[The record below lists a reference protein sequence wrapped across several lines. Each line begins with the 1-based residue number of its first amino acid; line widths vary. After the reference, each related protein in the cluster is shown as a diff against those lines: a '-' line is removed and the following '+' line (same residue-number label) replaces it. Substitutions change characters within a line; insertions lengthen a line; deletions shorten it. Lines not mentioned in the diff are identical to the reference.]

1 MEWQV
6 AIVRLC
12 TMAVPLAALDD
23 MAQPGVAEARV
34 PCPLCGGLIHPVAGR
49 CKHCKQ
55 DLTATRAGRPAAAT
69 ALPALQNVAAVVVPV
84 TDTPSQPI
92 LPPRPTGRSVAAQP
106 HPQSSRWPIYV
117 IVLAVVAIAGA
128 VVIMVW
134 PQHDAAAEHTLQPPP
149 APERMD
155 TDPMPAPGTA
165 DPWGANNAPHSQVVP
180 RSTPDPL
187 PPQPPQ
193 QPDDDQFGFGGLVGG
208 NGAANGGGSP
218 DFMLAALGHACKKLK
233 ACPNAD
239 DTLDTL
245 CDTYMAFP
253 QTGAPTTCATG
264 QKCLDAIDNMSCSQT
279 AASPL
284 SVVQMFQDCTKALT
298 SC

>member
-12 TMAVPLAALDD
+12 TVGVPLAALGD

-55 DLTATRAGRPAAAT
+55 DLAATRAGRPAAAVP
-69 ALPALQNVAAVVVPV
+69 LPALQNVPVAVVPIG
-84 TDTPSQPI
+84 DAPSQPI
-92 LPPRPTGRSVAAQP
+92 LPPRLTARSAPVEPEAHGP
-106 HPQSSRWPIYV
+106 SWPIYV
-117 IVLAVVAIAGA
+117 IGVAVVAIAGA
-128 VVIMVW
+128 IVTMVW
-134 PQHDAAAEHTLQPPP
+134 PQHSSASTHMLQPPP

-155 TDPMPAPGTA
+155 TDPMPQPGA
-165 DPWGANNAPHSQVVP
+165 SDPWGTGNNAPHTQVVP

-187 PPQPPQ
+187 PAQPPQ
-193 QPDDDQFGFGGLVGG
+193 QPDDDQQFGFGGIG
-208 NGAANGGGSP
+208 GAAGGSP

-233 ACPNAD
+233 TCPNAD

-253 QTGAPTTCATG
+253 QSATPTTCATG

-284 SVVQMFQDCTKALT
+284 SVVQMFGDCTKALT

>member
-1 MEWQV
+1 M
-6 AIVRLC
+6 
-12 TMAVPLAALDD
+12 
-23 MAQPGVAEARV
+23 

-55 DLTATRAGRPAAAT
+55 DLAATRAGRPAAA
-69 ALPALQNVAAVVVPV
+69 APLPALQQAAAPVAVVVPV
-84 TDTPSQPI
+84 TPVTDAPSQPI

-106 HPQSSRWPIYV
+106 QPRGSRWPIYV
-117 IVLAVVAIAGA
+117 IAVAMIAIAGA

-134 PQHDAAAEHTLQPPP
+134 PQHGSSTEHSLQPPP

-155 TDPMPAPGTA
+155 TDPMPAPGTG
-165 DPWGANNAPHSQVVP
+165 DPWGTNAPHSQVVP

-187 PPQPPQ
+187 PAQPPQ
-193 QPDDDQFGFGGLVGG
+193 QPDDDQQFGFGGLLGQGG
-208 NGAANGGGSP
+208 GGGAIGGGSP

-233 ACPNAD
+233 TCPNVD

-245 CDTYMAFP
+245 CETYMAFP
-253 QTGAPTTCATG
+253 STGAPANCATA
-264 QKCLDAIDNMSCSQT
+264 QKCLDAIDNMSCSQS
-279 AASPL
+279 AYGSPL

>member
-1 MEWQV
+1 
-6 AIVRLC
+6 
-12 TMAVPLAALDD
+12 

-55 DLTATRAGRPAAAT
+55 DLTATRAGRPAAAP
-69 ALPALQNVAAVVVPV
+69 LPPLQHGAPAPVVVPV
-84 TDTPSQPI
+84 KDAPSQPI

-106 HPQSSRWPIYV
+106 QPHASRWPIYV
-117 IVLAVVAIAGA
+117 IGLALIAIAGA

-134 PQHDAAAEHTLQPPP
+134 PQHDSPAEHTLQPPP

-155 TDPMPAPGTA
+155 TDPMPQPGTA
-165 DPWGANNAPHSQVVP
+165 DPWGNNAPHSQVVP

-187 PPQPPQ
+187 PAQPPQ
-193 QPDDDQFGFGGLVGG
+193 QPDDDQQFGFGGALGAGG
-208 NGAANGGGSP
+208 IGAAGGGSP

-233 ACPNAD
+233 TCPNAD

-253 QTGAPTTCATG
+253 VTAPPSNCATA
-264 QKCLDAIDNMSCSQT
+264 QKCLDAIDSMSCSQSGYG
-279 AASPL
+279 SPL

>member
-1 MEWQV
+1 
-6 AIVRLC
+6 
-12 TMAVPLAALDD
+12 
-23 MAQPGVAEARV
+23 V

-55 DLTATRAGRPAAAT
+55 DLTATRTGRPAAAA
-69 ALPALQNVAAVVVPV
+69 ALPALQQGAAPVAVAVPV
-84 TDTPSQPI
+84 NDAPSQPI
-92 LPPRPTGRSVAAQP
+92 LPPRPTARSVAASAP
-106 HPQSSRWPIYV
+106 PRASRWPIYV

-134 PQHDAAAEHTLQPPP
+134 PQHDSPTEHTLQPPP

-155 TDPMPAPGTA
+155 TDPMPQPGAA
-165 DPWGANNAPHSQVVP
+165 DPWGTNAPHSQVVP

-187 PPQPPQ
+187 PVQPPQ
-193 QPDDDQFGFGGLVGG
+193 QPDDDQQFGFGGLLGG
-208 NGAANGGGSP
+208 GGGGGGGAVAGGSP

-233 ACPNAD
+233 TCPNAD

-253 QTGAPTTCATG
+253 STGAPPNCATA
-264 QKCLDAIDNMSCSQT
+264 QKCLDAIDNMSCSQSGYG
-279 AASPL
+279 SPL